1 MKLNATKITEAA
13 AWVERNGLHPQPC
26 GASIK
31 DFCAAMG
38 ISFNTYQRWQEND
51 NFVNAL
57 TRARKVFRTTTIRD
71 VENALIKAA
80 KGVDFTKEKT
90 EAKAEKV
97 VEYDPK
103 TGKKVKE
110 YMGDAKVVKATRETM
125 YYPPDIKAAIF
136 VLTNMA
142 PDTWKQ
148 KQETTLQGNGG
159 PIAITLA
166 DNAAMEG
173 LKRALE
179 TGAKPRK
186 PENEEE
192 ETE

>member
-13 AWVERNGLHPQPC
+13 TWVERNGLHPQPC

-57 TRARKVFRTTTIRD
+57 TRAREVFRTTTIRD

-110 YMGDAKVVKATRETM
+110 YMGEAKVVKATRETM

-142 PDTWKQ
+142 PDTWKN
-148 KQETTLQGNGG
+148 KQETTLQGNGE
-159 PIAITLA
+159 PIAITLS
-166 DNAAMEG
+166 DNAALEG
-173 LKRALE
+173 LKKALE

>member
-1 MKLNATKITEAA
+1 MKLNAAKIAEAA
-13 AWVERNGLHPQPC
+13 AWVERNGLYPQPC
-26 GASIK
+26 GASVK

-38 ISFNTYQRWQEND
+38 IDQATYHRWEKIASFAS
-51 NFVNAL
+51 VL
-57 TRARKVFRTTTIRD
+57 SRAREVFRTTTIRD

-148 KQETTLQGNGG
+148 KQETTLQGNGE

-173 LKRALE
+173 LKMALE

-192 ETE
+192 TE

>member
-1 MKLNATKITEAA
+1 MNAAKIAEAE

-26 GASIK
+26 GATIRE
-31 DFCAAMG
+31 FCKAMG
-38 ISFNTYQRWQEND
+38 ISDETFRRWQENVE
-51 NFVNAL
+51 FVDAL
-57 TRARKVFRTTTIRD
+57 TRAREKFRATTIVE
-71 VENALIKAA
+71 VENALVKAA
-80 KGVDFTKEKT
+80 LGVDFTKEKT

-173 LKRALE
+173 LKKALE

-192 ETE
+192 TE

>member
-1 MKLNATKITEAA
+1 MKMNAAKIEEAA
-13 AWVERNGLHPQPC
+13 AWVERNGLYPQPC
-26 GASIK
+26 GASVK
-31 DFCAAMG
+31 DFCAAIG
-38 ISFNTYQRWQEND
+38 IDQATYHRWEKNASFAS
-51 NFVNAL
+51 VL
-57 TRARKVFRTTTIRD
+57 SRAREVFRTTTIRD

-103 TGKKVKE
+103 TGKKVRE
-110 YMGDAKVVKATRETM
+110 YMGEAKIVKATRETM

-148 KQETTLQGNGG
+148 KQETTLQGGTEPLN
-159 PIAITLA
+159 ITLA
-166 DNAAMEG
+166 DRAALEG
-173 LKRALE
+173 LQKALE
-179 TGAKPRK
+179 SGAKPRK
-186 PENEEE
+186 PKEE